1 MDSEKKNEVKKNM
14 ATGASTAAGAT
25 VGVVVGSVIA
35 PNEAHAA
42 EVSEPVV
49 RPVHSPSD
57 TLSVSPNSAPSPS
70 EPEPT
75 VEVVGYDRVTMD
87 DSTQADIAVLNVNGH
102 QLGVV
107 DSNLDGMADYVCCD
121 LNQNGVIEPG
131 EIESVQHHNIPMQP
145 LQEEAGFD
153 LQYARNDIPDYVND
167 ADVDTYLV

>member
-49 RPVHSPSD
+49 RPVH
-57 TLSVSPNSAPSPS
+57 SPS